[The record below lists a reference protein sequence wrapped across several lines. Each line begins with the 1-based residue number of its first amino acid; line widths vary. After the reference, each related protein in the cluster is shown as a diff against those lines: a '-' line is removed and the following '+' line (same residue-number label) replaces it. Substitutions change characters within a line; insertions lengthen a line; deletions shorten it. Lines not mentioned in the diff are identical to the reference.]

1 MILIAIKNL
10 RLQSAMVAGPRVN
23 CKHSSGCGTII
34 VCLGKDVDETR
45 KSQLINGTGCF
56 CTLNLT

>member
-1 MILIAIKNL
+1 MVLILIKYL

-23 CKHSSGCGTII
+23 CKHFSGCGAII
-34 VCLGKDVDETR
+34 MCLTKDVDEMR